1 MENLNFVAIDFE
13 TANED
18 RSSIC
23 EIGLTIV
30 EDSEIIESMSWLV
43 RPEDNMY
50 NPMNIDIHGI
60 TPSMTRNSPSFKEV
74 WPEIVPYLENAI
86 VIAHN
91 TAFDMY
97 ALRDALNDNGIPYP
111 HFMHYCSCRAAK
123 YVYPNE
129 YSYSLEN
136 LCIALDIDYNTHHRA
151 ESDSEAAAKLFI
163 QEMEDSGLS
172 SLSEFEEEYEFKCG
186 EFSDNYFRPQR
197 STKEYKRPEKKKIS
211 DYIGDPSKFDEDN
224 YFYGRSV
231 CFTGKCSYG
240 TREEMLQM
248 VADIGGYPSLSVT
261 KSTNILVVGQQ
272 DYRVV
277 GEDGM
282 SSKQEKAMKL
292 KDAGQDIEIM
302 SETEFRLLMSKS
314 NKRKSSN
321 VEPILFA

>member
-13 TANED
+13 TANEE

-23 EIGLTIV
+23 EIGITIV

-43 RPEDNMY
+43 RPEGNMY
-50 NPMNIDIHGI
+50 CPMNMEIHGI
-60 TPSMTRNSPSFKEV
+60 TPSMTKNSPSFKEV
-74 WPEIVPYLENAI
+74 WPEIVPYLENQI
-86 VIAHN
+86 VVAHN

-97 ALRDALNDNGIPYP
+97 ALRDALDDNDIPYP
-111 HFMHYCSCRAAK
+111 HFTHYCSCRAAK
-123 YVYPNE
+123 YVYPDE

-136 LCIALDIDYNTHHRA
+136 LCISLDIDYYTHHRA

-197 STKEYKRPEKKKIS
+197 STKEYKRKEKKKLS
-211 DYIGDPSKFDEDN
+211 EYIGDPAKVDEGN
-224 YFYGRSV
+224 YFYGQNV

-248 VADIGGYPSLSVT
+248 IADIGGYPNLSVT
-261 KSTNILVVGQQ
+261 KSTNVLVVGQQ
-272 DYRVV
+272 DYRRV